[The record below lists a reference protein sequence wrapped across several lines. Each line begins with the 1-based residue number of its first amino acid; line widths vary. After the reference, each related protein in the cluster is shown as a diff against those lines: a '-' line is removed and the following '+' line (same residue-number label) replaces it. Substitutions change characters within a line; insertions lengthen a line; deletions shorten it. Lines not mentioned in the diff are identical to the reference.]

1 MKNSPEELR
10 QKARTAR
17 NNCLDTSKSE
27 EYLEKQ
33 LELAKEHYSKLLE
46 ACPND
51 MEAKIYCAYYEANEA
66 VNIKA
71 QHEPAAKKMMAAL
84 DVFAEDLKT
93 SSLSL
98 EEKEALIGDIT
109 TRVMVL
115 AQDYNYQGVA
125 FSLVFM
131 GIGGKISGEF
141 FSNGLVEIEAEF
153 ANSTA
158 LTTRMAC
165 LLLGYPEGFK
175 STTIRAS
182 VVVACQSGLELLVA
196 SPGFALAECF
206 DSSNQKLN
214 ALLDAMHAVDPT
226 GYHYIPSPKYKWCDY
241 EAFTDLRKTLKKN
254 FDLSQIGQK
263 VKQHNAQVRDLER
276 AALRKINREK
286 TDKYWQEYPNR
297 PKEIK
302 DEIENVR
309 QAIRQ
314 NDGKIKDLNQQ
325 CKAAESECDREPIPA
340 TAEKKKLQQ
349 QIKTLEEQ
357 RATLGFF
364 QFSEKS
370 QVKKELKMA
379 QAAYEQAQKDEPVQ
393 KQQKKEKKSRV
404 VKEYQQKIEQ
414 VKKDN
419 ERLGKRKHDHGGSN
433 SRNGLCKRSCKQSS
447 VY

>member
-1 MKNSPEELR
+1 MKVEPEEIR
-10 QKARTAR
+10 RKARTAR
-17 NNCLDTSKSE
+17 ENGLNTSKGE

-33 LELAKEHYSKLLE
+33 IELAKEQYGKLLKI
-46 ACPND
+46 CPD
-51 MEAKIYCAYYEANEA
+51 DIEAKIYCAYYEANEA
-66 VNIKA
+66 VNIQA
-71 QHEPAAKKMMAAL
+71 QHEPAAKKMMEAL

-115 AQDYNYQGVA
+115 AKDYNYQGVML
-125 FSLVFM
+125 SLLM
-131 GIGGKISGEF
+131 LGIGGKISEKF
-141 FSNGLVEIEAEF
+141 ITDGLADIEAEF

-158 LTTRMAC
+158 LTTRMAG

-182 VVVACQSGLELLVA
+182 VVVACQAGLELLVE
-196 SPGFALAECF
+196 SPGFALADCF
-206 DSSNQKLN
+206 DSSNQKLTV
-214 ALLDAMHAVDPT
+214 LLDAMQVIDPA
-226 GYHYIPSPKYKWCDY
+226 GYHYIPSPKYSWCDY

-254 FDLSQIGQK
+254 FDHSQIGQK
-263 VKQHNAQVRDLER
+263 VKQHNAKVRDLER
-276 AALRKINREK
+276 AVLRKINREK

-297 PKEIK
+297 PKEIN

-309 QAIRQ
+309 QTIKQ
-314 NDGKIKDLNQQ
+314 NDDKIKELNQQ
-325 CKAAESECDREPIPA
+325 CKAAEAECDREPIPA
-340 TAEKKKLQQ
+340 SAEKKKLQQ

-357 RATLGFF
+357 RTTLGFF

-379 QAAYEQAQKDEPVQ
+379 QAAYEQAQRDEPVQ

-419 ERLGKRKHDHGGSN
+419 ERLGKRLN
-433 SRNGLCKRSCKQSS
+433 SLRKELDNPLGLDPL
-447 VY
+447 